1 METDM
6 IQDFTVYPV
15 NMILKM
21 ILDFLILDIKI
32 HETFQSTKI
41 IVIECHK
48 TVMIQNIAIMNGNI
62 QLAK

>member
-6 IQDFTVYPV
+6 IQDFTAFRV

-32 HETFQSTKI
+32 HEIFQNTKI

-48 TVMIQNIAIMNGNI
+48 TVMIQNIAITNGNV
-62 QLAK
+62 

>member
-6 IQDFTVYPV
+6 IQDFIVYPA

-21 ILDFLILDIKI
+21 ILDSLILDIKI

-41 IVIECHK
+41 IVIEFHK

-62 QLAK
+62 QSAE